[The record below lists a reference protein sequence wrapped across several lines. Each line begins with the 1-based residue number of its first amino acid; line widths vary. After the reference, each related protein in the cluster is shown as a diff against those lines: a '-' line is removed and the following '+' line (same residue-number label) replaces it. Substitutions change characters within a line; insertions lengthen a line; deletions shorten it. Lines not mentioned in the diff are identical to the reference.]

1 MAVELAC
8 SNGEVQ
14 EADAVVDLIAAH
26 RRAISELECLGK
38 RMMHAGEAEA
48 ALIGPRLDAIFA
60 DETVIRRQAAMAPVA
75 DVGDLNGRIFRAAHL
90 PSELAR
96 GWRPL
101 RIRGYSLTRSA
112 GM

>member
-8 SNGEVQ
+8 RNGEVQ

-48 ALIGPRLDAIFA
+48 ALIGPRLDAVLA
-60 DETVIRRQAAMAPVA
+60 NETVIRRRAPMAPVA
-75 DVGDLNGRIFRAAHL
+75 DVGELKMKAAYFARLIF
-90 PSELAR
+90 
-96 GWRPL
+96 L
-101 RIRGYSLTRSA
+101 RT
-112 GM
+112 